1 MQNLSFSTNKRF
13 VKGNHYWK
21 FLGYDFS
28 LSFWARE
35 SLVVTSSKV
44 KMGNFPINL
53 QFTLFDKKKLWKSE
67 WKIKYKTG
75 YTFICHRNFWLKDI
89 WLFLNMV
96 LPKLFHYYLPTP
108 CYSQQR
114 FIIIHAYHIFFMFFY
129 SELTL
134 FSMIHL
140 FRIHEV
146 LKDEADK
153 GSVWSP

>member
-108 CYSQQR
+108 CYSQER
-114 FIIIHAYHIFFMFFY
+114 FIIIHVCHIYIFFKFW
-129 SELTL
+129 T
-134 FSMIHL
+134 H
-140 FRIHEV
+140 
-146 LKDEADK
+146 
-153 GSVWSP
+153 SVSYDSSLSNT